1 MTRPGRGVM
10 SLAGRSWPGWAPLA
24 FLGLA
29 LLLRAPGF
37 RAAVLDPDEGLYLV
51 QAQAWLGGGWPFVAV
66 WDMHPPGAPALLV
79 LALALAGDPVVA
91 LRLAGVVAV
100 AATAS
105 LLHALARR
113 LGATPGPAL
122 GAGLIYTAYSTMP
135 GGLATNTEILFAPF
149 IALVAL
155 LLLTEA
161 RRAAPPRAGAVFAA
175 GLAAGMAFWIKQV
188 TALEAS
194 ALWLTM
200 AGCALAGGRIGPWR
214 LLGLAALFALGAGA
228 PSLGVGAG
236 YWAAGHGE
244 AWWYANI
251 LAALH
256 YVGPGEELAELRRR
270 LVGAVPALGPLTL
283 ATIPAW
289 RERAVRLLLPWL
301 AGSALAVT
309 APLKFYDH
317 YLLILAPP
325 LSLLAA
331 FGLATL
337 VRRAVVPEL
346 QGRGFAALVALVMA
360 MPVAGMLLPRL
371 AEGIGLRGEDPVRAT
386 ARAAA
391 DALRP
396 GDALFVANWHAA
408 TYALAGVPP
417 PTRLAFPGHLSG
429 RDTGLAGID
438 TQAELRRVLALPPG
452 VIVVDPGRWEPIRGE
467 ARAAIEAALARDY
480 RLAATIQDGRGPVEV
495 WRLR

>member
-1 MTRPGRGVM
+1 MARPGLGGMRH
-10 SLAGRSWPGWAPLA
+10 AGHWRAWPPLV
-24 FLGLA
+24 LLILA

-37 RAAVLDPDEGLYLV
+37 PAAVLDPDEGLYLV
-51 QAQAWLGGGWPFVAV
+51 QAQAWLRGGWPFVAV
-66 WDMHPPGAPALLV
+66 WDMHPPGAPALLMP
-79 LALALAGDPVVA
+79 ALALFGDPVVA
-91 LRLAGVVAV
+91 LRLAGVAAV

-113 LGATPGPAL
+113 LGAAPGTAL
-122 GAGLIYTAYSTMP
+122 AAGLLYVAYSTMP
-135 GGLATNTEILFAPF
+135 GGLATNTELLLAPF
-149 IALVAL
+149 IALAAL
-155 LLLTEA
+155 LLMMEA
-161 RRAAPPRAGAVFAA
+161 QRADPPRAGAVFAA
-175 GLAAGMAFWIKQV
+175 GLAAGMAVWVKQV
-188 TALEAS
+188 AALEAS

-200 AGCALAGGRIGPWR
+200 AGCALADRRIGLWR
-214 LLGLAALFALGAGA
+214 LLGLGALFALGAGV

-244 AWWYANI
+244 AWWHANI

-256 YVGPGEELAELRRR
+256 YVGPGEEVAELRRR
-270 LVGAVPALGPLTL
+270 LISAVPALGPLVL

-289 RERAVRLLLPWL
+289 REKAARLLLPWL

-331 FGLATL
+331 FGLAAL
-337 VRRAVVPEL
+337 VRRAVVPGL
-346 QGRGFAALVALVMA
+346 QARGFAVLVALAMA

-371 AEGIGLRGEDPVRAT
+371 AEGVGLRGEDPVRAT

-391 DALRP
+391 AALRP
-396 GDALFVANWHAA
+396 GEALFVANWHAA

-417 PTRLAFPGHLSG
+417 PTRLAFPAHLSG
-429 RDTGLAGID
+429 RDTALAGID
-438 TQAELRRVLALPPG
+438 TQAELLRVLALPPG
-452 VIVVDPGRWEPIRGE
+452 VIVVDPGRWGPIRAE
-467 ARAAIEAALARDY
+467 ARAAVEAALARDY
-480 RLAATIQDGRGPVEV
+480 RLAATIRDGTGPVEV
-495 WRLR
+495 WRHR

>member
-452 VIVVDPGRWEPIRGE
+452 VIVVDPGRWGPIRGE

>member
-1 MTRPGRGVM
+1 MTRPGRGGM
-10 SLAGRSWPGWAPLA
+10 PLADRSWLGWPPLA
-24 FLGLA
+24 FLALA

-51 QAQAWLGGGWPFVAV
+51 QAQAWLGGGWPFLAV

-79 LALALAGDPVVA
+79 PALALAGDPIVA
-91 LRLAGVVAV
+91 LRLVGVLAV
-100 AATAS
+100 ATTAS

-113 LGATPGPAL
+113 LGATPGSAL

-149 IALVAL
+149 IALAAL

-161 RRAAPPRAGAVFAA
+161 RRAAPPRAGVVFAA
-175 GLAAGMAFWIKQV
+175 GLAAGMAVWIKQV

-200 AGCALAGGRIGPWR
+200 AGCALAGGRIGLWR

-244 AWWYANI
+244 IWWHANI
-251 LAALH
+251 RAALH
-256 YVGPGEELAELRRR
+256 YVGPGEEVTELRRR
-270 LVGAVPALGPLTL
+270 LIGAVPALGPLAL
-283 ATIPAW
+283 AAIPAW
-289 RERAVRLLLPWL
+289 GDRAARLLLPWL
-301 AGSALAVT
+301 VGSALAVA
-309 APLKFYDH
+309 APMKFYDH
-317 YLLILAPP
+317 YMLILAPP

-337 VRRAVVPEL
+337 VRRAVVPGL
-346 QGRGFAALVALVMA
+346 QARGFAVLVALVMA
-360 MPVAGMLLPRL
+360 MPVGGMLLPRL

-386 ARAAA
+386 ARAATT
-391 DALRP
+391 ALRP
-396 GDALFVANWHAA
+396 GEALFVANWHAA
-408 TYALAGVPP
+408 TYVLAGVPP
-417 PTRLAFPGHLSG
+417 PTPLAFPAHLSG
-429 RDTGLAGID
+429 RDTALAGVD
-438 TQAELRRVLALPPG
+438 TQAELLRVLALPPG
-452 VIVVDPGRWEPIRGE
+452 VIVVDPGRWGPIRAE

-480 RLAATIQDGRGPVEV
+480 LLAATIRDGRGPVEV
-495 WRLR
+495 WRHR